1 MVYHRGDF
9 LILNRPVPHL
19 RRWLLFLGAL
29 FFGAIALDD
38 RLTKPYS
45 NNILFKIVKC
55 QYLNLCF

>member
-9 LILNRPVPHL
+9 LILNQPVPNL

-29 FFGAIALDD
+29 FFGAIALDN

-45 NNILFKIVKC
+45 NNIQLKVVKC
-55 QYLNLCF
+55 Q